1 MSNDNEGMQNLK
13 TIDSL
18 EEELKLHKYEVKLIK
33 EENLKLMKEID
44 RLNEELQLIELIERD
59 HKELNG
65 KLRTE
70 VSKLKIANKDLEEK
84 VMEFVR
90 PTKRSIDDL

>member
-1 MSNDNEGMQNLK
+1 MTQHNDNEGMQNIK

-18 EEELKLHKYEVKLIK
+18 EEENW
-33 EENLKLMKEID
+33 NLKKEID
-44 RLNEELQLIELIERD
+44 RLNEYVQNLEIIDRQHQEM
-59 HKELNG
+59 NG
-65 KLRTE
+65 KMHTE
-70 VSKLKIANKDLEEK
+70 LAKLKISNKELEKK

>member
-1 MSNDNEGMQNLK
+1 MNKGIENIK

-18 EEELKLHKYEVKLIK
+18 EK
-33 EENLKLMKEID
+33 ENLKLKKEID
-44 RLNEELQLIELIERD
+44 RLNEELQLIEIIERD

-65 KLRTE
+65 KMHTE
-70 VSKLKIANKDLEEK
+70 LAKLKIANKELEKK

-90 PTKRSIDDL
+90 PTKRRIDDL